1 MSEHL
6 AFISAQLTFMHLAS
20 IPRLNAVLN
29 GASALFLVC
38 GLASILRGKILPHK
52 VCMLTA
58 FLCSAVFLG
67 FYVYFHLHAGIIRFG
82 GQGWIRPVY
91 FSILISHT
99 ILAIVSLP
107 LILVTLTLALRNAFM
122 RHRRIAL
129 WTFPIWLY
137 VSITGVIVYWLLYVA
152 YTPIGAPA

>member
-6 AFISAQLTFMHLAS
+6 ALISVHLTSMHLAS
-20 IPRLNAVLN
+20 IPPLNAVLN
-29 GASALFLVC
+29 GASALLLVC
-38 GLASILRGKILPHK
+38 GLTFILRGKILAHK
-52 VCMLTA
+52 VCMVTA
-58 FLCSAVFLG
+58 FGCSAVFLG

-82 GQGWIRPVY
+82 GHGWIRPVY

-137 VSITGVIVYWLLYVA
+137 VSLTGVIVYWLLYVA